1 MSGRAVVIKSETA
14 RRAQPGVLVPR
25 DEGESVEAAGC
36 GAVWCCAACGEKK
49 LKQNLNQVGYY
60 LTENG
65 IGFYLEAGLIAPEEA
80 GQTVGCLAG
89 YPGFSAK
96 EAPISPA
103 PETECLLMSSF
114 ADKQVDQLLAALRQ
128 EKISIS
134 LKALTTP
141 TNQKWTVVQLLEHLE
156 EERRA
161 YQAQREKRG

>member
-1 MSGRAVVIKSETA
+1 MKA
-14 RRAQPGVLVPR
+14 RIPPQKQPPLVLTY
-25 DEGESVEAAGC
+25 GIT
-36 GAVWCCAACGEKK
+36 GEK
-49 LKQNLNQVGYY
+49 LEQ
-60 LTENG
+60 LTALLQK
-65 IGFYLEAGLIAPEEA
+65 FSLPLRVIAPEEA

-134 LKALTTP
+134 LEALTTP

>member
-1 MSGRAVVIKSETA
+1 MKA
-14 RRAQPGVLVPR
+14 RIPTQKQPPLVLTY
-25 DEGESVEAAGC
+25 GIT
-36 GAVWCCAACGEKK
+36 GEK
-49 LKQNLNQVGYY
+49 LEQ
-60 LTENG
+60 LTALLQK
-65 IGFYLEAGLIAPEEA
+65 FSLPLRVIAHQEA

-114 ADKQVDQLLAALRQ
+114 AEKQVDQLLAALRQ

>member
-1 MSGRAVVIKSETA
+1 MKA
-14 RRAQPGVLVPR
+14 RIPTQKHPPLVLTY
-25 DEGESVEAAGC
+25 GFT
-36 GAVWCCAACGEKK
+36 GEK
-49 LKQNLNQVGYY
+49 LEQ
-60 LTENG
+60 LTALLQK
-65 IGFYLEAGLIAPEEA
+65 FSLPLRVIAPEEA